1 MCPASDRPSPAP
13 FLRSR
18 RVLLLAVLCG
28 VLAFAQGV
36 AQTTWPP
43 QPGSGGDCT
52 NTGVCPEGEVCCQA
66 CGQPDCG
73 RICFVGDECPPFA

>member
-1 MCPASDRPSPAP
+1 MCPSADRPASTP

-28 VLAFAQGV
+28 VLAFTQSLAQ
-36 AQTTWPP
+36 TWPP
-43 QPGSGGDCT
+43 QLGTGGDCT
-52 NTGVCPEGEVCCQA
+52 NTGLCPDGEICCQA

-73 RICFVGDECPPFA
+73 RVCYVGDECPPFA

>member
-1 MCPASDRPSPAP
+1 MCPSADHPSPTP

-28 VLAFAQGV
+28 VLAFAQSL
-36 AQTTWPP
+36 ARTCPP
-43 QPGSGGDCT
+43 QLGTGGDCT
-52 NTGVCPEGEVCCQA
+52 NTGLCPKGEICCQA

-73 RICFVGDECPPFA
+73 RVCYVGDECPPFA